1 MDIRWSETWKLANW
15 AMQRLKTIDKFYN
28 QKSEKMN
35 KNDVNNSEND
45 DKVKH
50 KRLLNRIRH
59 L

>member
-35 KNDVNNSEND
+35 KNDLNNSEND